1 MKLRTAPHRFGEV
14 IVSDVDR
21 DEIIRIAEQLGVKM
35 PEAVARVTQAA
46 INAQSQWRDVSVKKP
61 IEIERRKI
69 YKKPVLPEYSEDGV
83 RYISQ
88 LHVTRKA
95 RNK

>member
-1 MKLRTAPHRFGEV
+1 MKSRTAPHWFGEV

-21 DEIIRIAEQLGVKM
+21 DEIIRIAEQLGVKK

-46 INAQSQWRDVSVKKP
+46 INAQAQWRDLSVKKP
-61 IEIERRKI
+61 VEIERRKI
-69 YKKPVLPEYSEDGV
+69 YKKPVLAEYSEDGV
-83 RYISQ
+83 RFISQ
-88 LHVTRKA
+88 PNVNRKA